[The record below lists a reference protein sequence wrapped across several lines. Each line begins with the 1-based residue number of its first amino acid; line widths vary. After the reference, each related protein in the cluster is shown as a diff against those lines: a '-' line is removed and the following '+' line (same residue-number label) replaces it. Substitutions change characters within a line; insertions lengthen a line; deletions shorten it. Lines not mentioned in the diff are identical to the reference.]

1 MGRGDG
7 QAIIKTSRPETS
19 RCTYKLNPGIR
30 ERIAQY
36 DTIPMSPALGEHGN
50 APELPQFF
58 LGDDNIEASMLLTE
72 QDILRRIK

>member
-1 MGRGDG
+1 MGRGDR
-7 QAIIKTSRPETS
+7 QATIKGSQPEHK
-19 RCTYKLNPGIR
+19 RCAYKLNPGIR

>member
-1 MGRGDG
+1 M
-7 QAIIKTSRPETS
+7 
-19 RCTYKLNPGIR
+19 NPGIR